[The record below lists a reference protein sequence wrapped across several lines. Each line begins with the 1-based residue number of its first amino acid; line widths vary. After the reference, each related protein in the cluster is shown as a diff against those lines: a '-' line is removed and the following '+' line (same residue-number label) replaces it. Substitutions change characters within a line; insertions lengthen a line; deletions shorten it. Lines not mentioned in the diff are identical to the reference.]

1 MASLDGLHQ
10 LRLLLPFWRSSRL
23 ASWLQSKIGSEG
35 PLGGHDMWSSFAN
48 IYSVG
53 HCL

>member
-1 MASLDGLHQ
+1 MASPGGLHQ
-10 LRLLLPFWRSSRL
+10 LRLLLPFWGPSRL

-35 PLGGHDMWSSFAN
+35 PLGGHDMWSSFAD
-48 IYSVG
+48 IDSVG